1 MHYALRIIYYLC
13 SRIMNHAAMF
23 AQVERRESSMLRRSQ
38 TSGYA
43 AMVELVDTRDLKS
56 LGRKAVR
63 VRVPL
68 AAHLFLLFFCS
79 LMLLSCGGK
88 SGYFK
93 LEGRFL
99 HINQGELYVYSSDGG
114 IKGMDTIRIEAGR
127 FAYQT
132 PMERPSTLILVFPNF
147 SQHPVFAEPGGSVDI
162 KADASHLK
170 EMTIRGTDDND
181 LMSDFRA
188 QIANASPIEEEKAA
202 ETFIKDHPGSRVSL
216 YLLQKYFVQVPTIPF
231 TKTLQLIATMEK
243 AKESDVPAVDISRLR
258 QHVTGLKATAKGA
271 MLPSFTTKDIDGNT
285 ISNKDLKNGIAV
297 ISAWATWSYGSLEIQ
312 RTLRDLHKDHDDL
325 HLLSICVDGNIEEC
339 KATAERQSMEGTIIC
354 DGQMIESN
362 LFRQLGFTTIPDNII
377 LRNGKVVSQGL
388 NNKALKDEL
397 NKMLK

>member
-243 AKESDVPAVDISRLR
+243 AKESDCQAR
-258 QHVTGLKATAKGA
+258 
-271 MLPSFTTKDIDGNT
+271 
-285 ISNKDLKNGIAV
+285 
-297 ISAWATWSYGSLEIQ
+297 ISAASA
-312 RTLRDLHKDHDDL
+312 D
-325 HLLSICVDGNIEEC
+325 
-339 KATAERQSMEGTIIC
+339 
-354 DGQMIESN
+354 
-362 LFRQLGFTTIPDNII
+362 
-377 LRNGKVVSQGL
+377 
-388 NNKALKDEL
+388 
-397 NKMLK
+397 